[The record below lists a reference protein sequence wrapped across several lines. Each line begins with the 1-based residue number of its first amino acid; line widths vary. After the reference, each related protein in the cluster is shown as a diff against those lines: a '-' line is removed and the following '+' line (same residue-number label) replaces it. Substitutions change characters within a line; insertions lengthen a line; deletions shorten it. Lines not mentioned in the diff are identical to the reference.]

1 VINLQNRTRPILQK
15 GQLVQLVK
23 RVFSAFV
30 ILINDTLQAYAASA
44 WRGFTKASDRQR
56 INSVIDR
63 ARRLGYCS
71 PDTPTFDELCDTS
84 GDELFGKAV
93 RLSNHVL
100 HVLPPSSTAS
110 QRQCLF

>member
-15 GQLVQLVK
+15 GQLVKLVK
-23 RVFSAFV
+23 GVFSAFV

-44 WRGFTKASDRQR
+44 WRGFTTSDRQH

-84 GDELFGKAV
+84 GDELFSKAV